1 MYDYT
6 SLVPRLSPSTNKNF
20 SILQAPESWV
30 GAGNYDYI
38 VLVQTIPYDTQLQNL
53 PVTLATVQCKVS
65 FVQF

>member
-1 MYDYT
+1 MYDYA
-6 SLVPRLSPSTNKNF
+6 SLVPRLSPSANGNF
-20 SILQAPESWV
+20 SVLQATESLV

-53 PVTLATVQCKVS
+53 PVTLATVQRKVS